1 MLNWQQI
8 LNNSTLIQTGLL
20 INGNWETDRN
30 KAKVFN
36 PFNNELIAE
45 IAEATK
51 EDIKES
57 INSALAA
64 YLTWRDTNT
73 KVKAKVLRRWFELML
88 ENVDDLAKIM
98 TLENGKPLSESK
110 AEIYYAASYL
120 EWYAE
125 ECRRIDG
132 NIIPSNQVMQKI
144 MIIKQAIGVC
154 VAISPWNFPT
164 AMLAR
169 KVAPAIAAGCSII
182 ARPSSQTPLSALAF
196 AKLALDAGLPSGVFN
211 ILLGDSSLIA
221 NALCKSDVVKKISFT
236 GSTEVG
242 IELYKNSADTM
253 KRISLELGGNA
264 PFIVFKDADIIKAVS
279 ELIKNKFRNSGQT
292 CICANRV
299 FIENSIKDE
308 FLSLLKLEVAK
319 LKVGNGMDIENSI
332 GPLINK
338 KAIEHTIELV
348 NDAISK
354 GAELVLGGNEHS
366 LGGNF
371 FEPTILINCNNKM
384 RIFNEEIFAPVIA
397 IYDFYLDE
405 EVIELANN
413 TKYGLASYFYSND
426 INRIFN
432 ISEKL
437 EYGMVGINTGV
448 ISAENVP
455 FGGIKHSGLG
465 REGGRYGIEEY
476 LNIKYLCLNLN

>member
-1 MLNWQQI
+1 MLNWQQF

-20 INGNWETDRN
+20 INGNWETDR
-30 KAKVFN
+30 KKTKVFN
-36 PFNNELIAE
+36 PFNNEVIAE
-45 IAEATK
+45 VAKATK
-51 EDIKES
+51 EDIYES
-57 INSALAA
+57 INSSLVA
-64 YLTWRDTNT
+64 YLSWRDTT
-73 KVKAKVLRRWFELML
+73 PKLKAKILRKWFELML
-88 ENVDDLAKIM
+88 ENLDDLAKIM

-110 AEIYYAASYL
+110 AEVYYAASYL

-132 NIIPSNQVMQKI
+132 NIIPSNQTMEKI
-144 MIIKQAIGVC
+144 MVIKQAIGVC

-169 KVAPAIAAGCSII
+169 KVAPAIAAGCSVI
-182 ARPSSQTPLSALAF
+182 ARPSSQTPLSALAL
-196 AKLALDAGLPSGVFN
+196 AKLALDAGLPAGVFN
-211 ILLGDSSLIA
+211 VLLGNSSLIA
-221 NALCKSDVVKKISFT
+221 SELCKSDVVKKLSFT

-242 IELYKNSADTM
+242 IQLYKNCADTM

-264 PFIVFKDADIIKAVS
+264 PFIVFKDADMIKTVN

-292 CICANRV
+292 CVCANRV
-299 FIENSIKDE
+299 FIENSIKDK
-308 FLSLLKLEVAK
+308 FLTQLKLEVTK

-338 KAIEHTIELV
+338 KAIEHTIALV
-348 NDAISK
+348 NDAISN
-354 GAELVLGGNEHS
+354 GAKLILGGNKHS

-371 FEPTILINCNNKM
+371 FAPTILINCNSKM

-397 IYDFYLDE
+397 IYDFYSDD

-426 INRIFN
+426 MNRIFN

-448 ISAENVP
+448 ISAENIP

-465 REGGRYGIEEY
+465 REGGHYGIEEY